1 VFCTFI
7 LYIIPRLKFS
17 HQNTAVLLSKFC
29 RGFLVQWMRKIGNQ
43 SFENLQ
49 SVNKQLV
56 VLIWSAIMELS
67 LERLVYVI
75 IRIVIIT
82 IIMSSVLMQHYNCN
96 IFDHQ
101 SSSNLRLL
109 LQICAPAGISLIWGS
124 MQLPLGIL
132 WALELSSG
140 AFMAHIDHC
149 VEWRDS
155 VLLWNACVVC
165 VFSSGWCLVMHGGN
179 GRFSWQVLSC
189 SLWWRS
195 ANSRDCSEENHR
207 WRKCR

>member
-1 VFCTFI
+1 
-7 LYIIPRLKFS
+7 
-17 HQNTAVLLSKFC
+17 
-29 RGFLVQWMRKIGNQ
+29 MRKIGNQ

-109 LQICAPAGISLIWGS
+109 LT
-124 MQLPLGIL
+124 
-132 WALELSSG
+132 
-140 AFMAHIDHC
+140 
-149 VEWRDS
+149 
-155 VLLWNACVVC
+155 
-165 VFSSGWCLVMHGGN
+165 
-179 GRFSWQVLSC
+179 
-189 SLWWRS
+189 
-195 ANSRDCSEENHR
+195 
-207 WRKCR
+207 